1 MKNCCF
7 KLILSVVFLLIMT
20 DVHAQNVRVTGV
32 VSDTQ
37 GPLIGVNVRVKDS
50 ATGVITD
57 INGKYSLEVPS
68 NSTLV
73 FSYIGYLNQE
83 HKVGNKGVIN
93 VVMVEDTK
101 QLEEVVVVGYGYQRK
116 SDVATSVASVK
127 TDELKSYPAGN
138 VADMLRGRVA
148 GVNVTSSSG
157 RPGSNPNITVR
168 GNRSISASNT
178 PCMLS
183 MVLSQTVKNSVR

>member
-7 KLILSVVFLLIMT
+7 KLILSVVFLLIMA

-101 QLEEVVVVGYGYQRK
+101 QLE
-116 SDVATSVASVK
+116 
-127 TDELKSYPAGN
+127 
-138 VADMLRGRVA
+138 
-148 GVNVTSSSG
+148 
-157 RPGSNPNITVR
+157 
-168 GNRSISASNT
+168 
-178 PCMLS
+178 
-183 MVLSQTVKNSVR
+183 